1 MTGDSPEL
9 FEADEEEP
17 EVLGVRARRDFL
29 EVRLED
35 LLDDR
40 LEDLLRSDSDDEE
53 DSRWCLTPRD
63 ERLWCLGDLDLELDL
78 DEERPLLSLLVE
90 RGGELTAVD
99 GPEGAAGTGWGGGGG
114 GGSLRA
120 AREA

>member
-40 LEDLLRSDSDDEE
+40 LEDLLRSDSEDEE

-63 ERLWCLGDLDLELDL
+63 ERLWCLGDLDLDLELDR

-99 GPEGAAGTGWGGGGG
+99 GPDGAAGTG
-114 GGSLRA
+114 
-120 AREA
+120 

>member
-53 DSRWCLTPRD
+53 DSRWCLTPRE
-63 ERLWCLGDLDLELDL
+63 ERFWCLGDLDRDL
-78 DEERPLLSLLVE
+78 DGDLDGDRVRSFAGKEKLLKYQIEKSSI
-90 RGGELTAVD
+90 
-99 GPEGAAGTGWGGGGG
+99 AGKRKA
-114 GGSLRA
+114 LKNNF
-120 AREA
+120 